1 MSDTDLHD
9 APPLLQDPAAL
20 AGALGGDPMSLLMS
34 QLGASNPQAAM
45 MLRMIEER
53 NRARATEHEQEER
66 QEAEAA
72 AAQRAQDL
80 QELKETVERAC
91 AELDVLRTRH
101 DALAAALGA
110 CHLCFGTDPLCQ
122 ECHGRGIPGARAPEP
137 TAFRT
142 YVLPA
147 IRRAR
152 AIDARRQQSHPPQ
165 HQPKQ
170 PAPDRQTGIQP

>member
-1 MSDTDLHD
+1 MSDTDLND
-9 APPLLQDPAAL
+9 VPPLLDDPAAL
-20 AGALGGDPMSLLMS
+20 AGALDGGPMSLLLS

-53 NRARATEHEQEER
+53 NRSRDTEREQEDLE
-66 QEAEAA
+66 QAA
-72 AAQRAQDL
+72 AAAADRERDL
-80 QELKETVERAC
+80 LELKETVERAC

-101 DALAAALGA
+101 EALADALGA
-110 CHLCFGTDPLCQ
+110 CPLCFGSEALCQ
-122 ECHGRGIPGARAPEP
+122 ECHGRGRPGARAPDP

-165 HQPKQ
+165 HPPKR